1 MTHVVEQSREMFTIM
16 LTSDDLPDGVELD
29 PARSVATVTVVDD
42 DRGEL
47 RFSAPEYEVTV
58 DVGTE
63 NATATVEVGLY
74 GHFDITV
81 STLSP

>member
-1 MTHVVEQSREMFTIM
+1 MVEESREMFTIV

-58 DVGTE
+58 DEGTE
-63 NATATVEVGLY
+63 NVTATVEVGVFGRFRY
-74 GHFDITV
+74 YFRRFH
-81 STLSP
+81 LSR